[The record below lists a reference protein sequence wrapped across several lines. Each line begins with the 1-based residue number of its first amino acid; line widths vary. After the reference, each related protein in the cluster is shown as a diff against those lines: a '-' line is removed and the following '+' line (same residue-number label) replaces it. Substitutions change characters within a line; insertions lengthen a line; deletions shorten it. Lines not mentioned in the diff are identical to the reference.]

1 MKILV
6 LGGAGYIGSHVA
18 RQLAQRGHTPV
29 IFDNLRKGHRQ
40 AAGDIEFIYGDL
52 QDVQLLEDLFAQ
64 QKFDAVMHFA
74 AHSLVG
80 ESVKHPDWYF
90 RNNVANALN
99 LLDAMRRHNVN
110 NLVFSSTAA
119 VYGEPREIPISED
132 HPKAPTNPYGESK
145 LMVEMILQRYRKAYG
160 LRSTS
165 LRYFNAAGADPSGE
179 IGEDHRP
186 ETHLIP
192 LVLQVALGQR
202 EKIFVFG
209 TDYDTPDG
217 TCIRDYI
224 HVNDL
229 ADAHILAVEAL
240 AEGAEGGVY
249 NLGSG
254 QGFSVQEVIDVAE
267 KVVGR
272 SIPREETDRRPGD
285 PARLVASSQRIRD
298 ELGWEPKMTNL
309 EDIIATAWRWHS
321 THPNGFGG

>member
-1 MKILV
+1 
-6 LGGAGYIGSHVA
+6 
-18 RQLAQRGHTPV
+18 
-29 IFDNLRKGHRQ
+29 
-40 AAGDIEFIYGDL
+40 
-52 QDVQLLEDLFAQ
+52 
-64 QKFDAVMHFA
+64 
-74 AHSLVG
+74 
-80 ESVKHPDWYF
+80 
-90 RNNVANALN
+90 
-99 LLDAMRRHNVN
+99 
-110 NLVFSSTAA
+110 
-119 VYGEPREIPISED
+119 
-132 HPKAPTNPYGESK
+132 
-145 LMVEMILQRYRKAYG
+145 MVEMILQRYRKAYG